1 MHQLEENGIQDVLY
15 WANELAHHSSTVI
28 DAAHYVQLNF
38 RNVNKLAQRNIKTY
52 SYRNGETK
60 HIQVMQQ

>member
-1 MHQLEENGIQDVLY
+1 MEYKMFYTEQY
-15 WANELAHHSSTVI
+15 ELAYHSSTVI

>member
-28 DAAHYVQLNF
+28 DATHYVQLNF

-52 SYRNGETK
+52 SYGNGETK